1 MQPDFTFHMAETKL
15 KLTEYL
21 SISTLNT
28 LRELYVGHVLKMI
41 RSFAAVASA
50 KISIKRPP
58 LKHYALC
65 RADAMIMKNK
75 PKKPHLISYQIKN
88 IQLAKPT
95 APQKDDSDF

>member
-15 KLTEYL
+15 KLTEYI
-21 SISTLNT
+21 SSSTLNT
-28 LRELYVGHVLKMI
+28 LREIYVGHVLKMI

-65 RADAMIMKNK
+65 RAQCYDNEKQTQKTASY
-75 PKKPHLISYQIKN
+75 LISN
-88 IQLAKPT
+88 
-95 APQKDDSDF
+95 